1 MGVKFMGLKVV
12 DEPGFTVV
20 GIAGR
25 TSNAR
30 EMSGDGIIAKQWG
43 RFWQE
48 NLLALIPNRA
58 DGAVRA
64 VYTEYASDKDGD
76 YTFVIGARVKSA
88 AEFPVGMVA
97 KTIPAGKYA
106 VFLSDRGPVERVV
119 VETWQRIWSTAI
131 DRAYGADYEIYDERS
146 ADPSKALVEICVG
159 VRG

>member
-1 MGVKFMGLKVV
+1 MGWVLV

-30 EMSGDGIIAKQWG
+30 EMSGDRIIAKQWG

-48 NLLALIPNRA
+48 NLLALIPDKA
-58 DGAVRA
+58 DEAVRA

-88 AEFPVGMVA
+88 AGIPVGMVS
-97 KTIPAGKYA
+97 KTIPAGRNA
-106 VFLSDRGPVERVV
+106 VFLSESGPVERIV
-119 VETWQRIWSTAI
+119 VETWQRIWSSAI
-131 DRAYGADYEIYDERS
+131 DRAYGADYEIYDQRA
-146 ADPSKALVEICVG
+146 ADPSNAQVEVCVG
-159 VRG
+159 VREF